1 MKKIKK
7 LISALLSLAIMAGAA
22 VPVYFNDS
30 SIISVS
36 AAETSADD
44 IAPLISEFRAHL
56 LGRETSFSI
65 AVPYDQ
71 LSAETLTAMISGSLE
86 DTGKGNE
93 GDYLRWNIDW
103 YSYKTG
109 DRYSGGCYMDFTVAY
124 NTTAD
129 QEKQTDAAV
138 AAILSSLDTGSGSDY
153 DKILAAYDY
162 VAKNVDYPKSHTSSD
177 RSIFTAYGAAV
188 NKSAVCEGYSMLLY
202 RLLRE
207 LGINC
212 RALTGTANGG
222 SHMWNMA
229 EIGGKYYLMDCTF
242 DSNLGGTHYYFLR
255 GSSDFDDFNP
265 AYAHVYELQQKGSP
279 LLAELESEDFFKLHP
294 IAEYK
299 YDPLNAP
306 PVTAPEYI
314 SGDVNSDGAVDADDA
329 SAVLRCYALFST
341 TGKSDFTEAQLV
353 IADVNMDGAVDAGDA
368 SAILGYYA
376 YASAGNG
383 SASPEEYFI
392 NMIPKR

>member
-1 MKKIKK
+1 M
-7 LISALLSLAIMAGAA
+7 
-22 VPVYFNDS
+22 PVYFNES

-56 LGRETSFSI
+56 LSRETSFSI
-65 AVPYDQ
+65 AVPYEQ
-71 LSAETLTAMISGSLE
+71 LSAETLNAMISGSLE

-93 GDYLRWNIDW
+93 GDYLRWNIER

-109 DRYSGGCYMDFTVAY
+109 NRYSDGCYMDFNVSY

-129 QEKQTDAAV
+129 QEKLTDDAV
-138 AAILSSLDTGSGSDY
+138 AAILASLDTGSGSDY

-162 VAKNVDYPKSHTSSD
+162 IAKNVDYPQNFTSDD

-188 NKSAVCEGYSMLLY
+188 NRSAVCEGYAMLLY

-212 RALTGTANGG
+212 RALTGTSNGG
-222 SHMWNMA
+222 AHMWNMA

-255 GSSDFDDFNP
+255 GSSDFDTFNP
-265 AYAHVYELQQKGSP
+265 EYTHVYQLQQKGSP
-279 LLAELESEDFFKLHP
+279 LLAELESEDFFELHP

-299 YDPLNAP
+299 YDPLSAP
-306 PVTAPEYI
+306 PVIVPEYI
-314 SGDVNSDGAVDADDA
+314 LGDVNGSGAVDADDA
-329 SAVLRCYALFST
+329 SAVLHCYAQFST

-353 IADVNMDGAVDAGDA
+353 IADVNKDGAVDAGDA
-368 SAILGYYA
+368 SSILGYYA
-376 YASAGNG
+376 NASSGKYSG
-383 SASPEEYFI
+383 SPEEYF
-392 NMIPKR
+392 NKMFSQR

>member
-1 MKKIKK
+1 MKKLKK
-7 LISALLSLAIMAGAA
+7 IVSALLSLAVMAGAA
-22 VPVYFNDS
+22 VPVCFNES

-36 AAETSADD
+36 AAETSAND
-44 IAPLISEFRAHL
+44 IAPLISEFRTHL
-56 LGRETSFSI
+56 LGRETSFSV
-65 AVPYDQ
+65 AVPYEQ
-71 LSAETLTAMISGSLE
+71 LSAETLNAMISGSLE

-93 GDYLRWNIDW
+93 GDYLRWNIER

-109 DRYSGGCYMDFTVAY
+109 NRYSDGCYMDFNVSY

-138 AAILSSLDTGSGSDY
+138 AAILSALDTGSGSDY

-162 VAKNVDYPKSHTSSD
+162 VAKNVDYSKSFTSDD
-177 RSIFTAYGAAV
+177 RSVFTAYGAAV
-188 NKSAVCEGYSMLLY
+188 NRSAVCEGYAMLLY

-222 SHMWNMA
+222 AHMWNMA

-242 DSNLGGTHYYFLR
+242 DSNLGGTHHYFLR
-255 GSSDFDDFNP
+255 GSSDFDADIP
-265 AYAHVYELQQKGSP
+265 AYTHVYELQQKGSP

-294 IAEYK
+294 IAEFK
-299 YDPLNAP
+299 YDPLSAP
-306 PVTAPEYI
+306 PVNVPEYI
-314 SGDVNSDGAVDADDA
+314 LGDVNGSGAVDADDA
-329 SAVLRCYALFST
+329 SAVLSCYALVST
-341 TGKSDFTEAQLV
+341 TGSSDFTETQLI
-353 IADVNMDGAVDAGDA
+353 IADVNKDGAVDAGDA

-376 YASAGNG
+376 YTSAGKG
-383 SASPEEYFI
+383 SDSPEEYF
-392 NMIPKR
+392 NKMFSNR

>member
-1 MKKIKK
+1 MKRFKKI
-7 LISALLSLAIMAGAA
+7 ISALLSLVIMTGAA
-22 VPVYFNDS
+22 VPVYFNES
-30 SIISVS
+30 SIMSVS
-36 AAETSADD
+36 AAEASADD
-44 IAPLISEFRAHL
+44 IAPLISEFRTHL
-56 LGRETSFSI
+56 LGRENNFSI

-71 LSAETLTAMISGSLE
+71 LSAETLSAMISGALE

-93 GDYLRWNIDW
+93 GDYLRWNIDR
-103 YSYKTG
+103 YSYRTG
-109 DRYSGGCYMDFTVAY
+109 SRYSDGYYMDFTVDY

-162 VAKNVDYPKSHTSSD
+162 VAKNVDYPKSYTSSN
-177 RSIFTAYGAAV
+177 RSIYTAYGAAV
-188 NKSAVCEGYSMLLY
+188 NRSAVCEGYAMLLY

-207 LGINC
+207 LGISC
-212 RALTGTANGG
+212 RALPGTANGG
-222 SHMWNMA
+222 AHMWNMA

-255 GSSDFDDFNP
+255 GSSDFDDYNP
-265 AYAHVYELQQKGSP
+265 EYTHVFGLQQTGNP
-279 LLAELESEDFFKLHP
+279 LLTELESEDFFKQYP

-299 YDPLNAP
+299 YDPLSAP

-314 SGDVNSDGAVDADDA
+314 LGDVNSNSAVDADDA
-329 SAVLRCYALFST
+329 SAVLRCYAQFST

-353 IADVNMDGAVDAGDA
+353 IADVNKDGAVNAGDA
-368 SAILGYYA
+368 SAILAYYA
-376 YASAGNG
+376 YASSGKNID
-383 SASPEEYFI
+383 SPEEYF
-392 NMIPKR
+392 NTMFSQK